1 MALYGEGSMIRHGV
15 RLQIGIVLSAML
27 LLVLPTSGD
36 AQDINQKLNTL
47 HVGIVGVSVDM
58 PDGQPLGEGP
68 DGTLYRWDL
77 VPTPEDRV
85 AEDYLLGIEHFQW
98 AGLPM
103 MPGTEVSLTEGLFG
117 PERFRLA
124 GRLTS
129 LNIGGSGR
137 RFEIRAHVHW
147 SILDTETLTVIVDNE
162 TKGLAKG
169 AALGLQGEQ
178 PNVLMDSV
186 IKSLEEFLDDY
197 GEKAVKA
204 AQS

>member
-1 MALYGEGSMIRHGV
+1 MISHGV
-15 RLQIGIVLSAML
+15 RLQMGIALGAML
-27 LLVLPTSGD
+27 ILVHPTSGD
-36 AQDINQKLNTL
+36 AQDINQKLSSL
-47 HVGIVGVSVDM
+47 QVEIVGVSVDM
-58 PDGQPLGEGP
+58 PDGQPLGRGP
-68 DGTLYRWDL
+68 DGTSYSWDL

-85 AEDYLLGIEHFQW
+85 ADDYLLGIEHFQW

-103 MPGTEVSLTEGLFG
+103 VPGTEVSLTEGLFG

-137 RFEIRAHVHW
+137 RLEIRAHVHW

-169 AALGLQGEQ
+169 SALGLRGEQ
-178 PNVLMDSV
+178 PNVLMGSV

-197 GEKAVKA
+197 GEKAIKA